1 MQLIE
6 PEVNLIGEKNPLIKI
21 EKIGRVCYKS
31 NSEYTEDTAVRF
43 IQSLIKSGHTSV
55 LEHVNFIFEV
65 SDHTYEYYPFVNY
78 SRTLNMSSPPF
89 SLGDQ
94 ATTRCLASTNL
105 RAILENNYTLFMA
118 AILKVYPKFKDIF
131 PEGIEERARYQ
142 WGSAVLIED
151 LSVYSNVTAEEVRK
165 HMYYTFQF
173 LTDRGVTHEMV
184 RHRIASF
191 TQESTRFCNYSND
204 KFGNEI
210 RCIRP
215 AEWDTWDA
223 GRQSVYENTLKYA
236 ETSYMRL
243 IQMKAT
249 PQQARGVLPTDLAT
263 TIVMTANVQEWN
275 HFFNLRSRGTTGK
288 PHPNMQYVATKAL
301 GLFESDLRNK
311 GIIF

>member
-1 MQLIE
+1 
-6 PEVNLIGEKNPLIKI
+6 
-21 EKIGRVCYKS
+21 
-31 NSEYTEDTAVRF
+31 
-43 IQSLIKSGHTSV
+43 
-55 LEHVNFIFEV
+55 
-65 SDHTYEYYPFVNY
+65 
-78 SRTLNMSSPPF
+78 
-89 SLGDQ
+89 
-94 ATTRCLASTNL
+94 
-105 RAILENNYTLFMA
+105 MA
-118 AILKVYPKFKDIF
+118 AILPVYPKFKDIF